1 MRSRTSRLLAPF
13 ILWMGFVLAL
23 PGRAQYR
30 EYYFHGKVLDT
41 QKNPLEGVEI
51 ALRDVETSRSY
62 SVKTNRKGEFR
73 LAGLPH
79 GIYKVVFKKEGYV
92 VKEDEWRFETPQDTM
107 QKTEI
112 PDVVLVPLT
121 LVQEQE
127 RLKEMQGAVKE
138 AAEKIRQMDY
148 ESAIA
153 LLKGVLDKDPKDVN
167 ALYLIG
173 ISYARKKMYAEAIAA
188 LNLVTQ
194 SSPKFPPAY
203 FELAVCYQQQND
215 LDKALELYQ
224 KTLDLDPNN
233 PDAAYNSG
241 LILFGRSR
249 ADEALELFEKALS
262 LRPDDPAYLEMAGR
276 CYINRANYQKAIE
289 YLEKA
294 KAGNTD
300 PDRVKFLE
308 DLVAKL
314 KEQIKK

>member
-1 MRSRTSRLLAPF
+1 MRYRTSQLLGIS
-13 ILWMGFVLAL
+13 ILWIGLILIL
-23 PGRAQYR
+23 PGLAQYR
-30 EYYFHGKVLDT
+30 EYYFHGRVLDT

-62 SVKTNRKGEFR
+62 FVKTNKKGEFK

-79 GIYKVVFKKEGYV
+79 GIYKVVFTKEGYA

-112 PDVVLVPLT
+112 PDVVLVSLA

-138 AAEKIRQMDY
+138 ATEKIRQRDFD
-148 ESAIA
+148 EAIA
-153 LLKGVLDKDPKDVN
+153 LLKGALDKDPKDVN
-167 ALYLIG
+167 ALYLMG
-173 ISYARKKMYAEAIAA
+173 MSYARKKMYPEAIDA
-188 LNLVTQ
+188 LTQVTQ

-203 FELAVCYQQQND
+203 FELAICYQQQNE
-215 LDKALELYQ
+215 LEKALEYYE
-224 KTLDLDPNN
+224 KTLELDPNN

-241 LILFGRSR
+241 LILFGRNR
-249 ADEALELFEKALS
+249 VDEALARFEKALS
-262 LRPDDPAYLEMAGR
+262 IKPDDPAYLEMAGR
-276 CYINRANYQKAIE
+276 CYINQANYQKAIE

-294 KAGNTD
+294 KAGYTD
-300 PDRVKFLE
+300 PDRAKFLE
-308 DLVAKL
+308 DLITKL